1 VPDETLG
8 KRIRAAEIEKIP
20 YVVVYGDRESRDSL
34 ALRHRHG
41 EQSTVSLD
49 ALLDELRTAGT
60 L

>member
-1 VPDETLG
+1 
-8 KRIRAAEIEKIP
+8 
-20 YVVVYGDRESRDSL
+20 VVVYGDRESRDSL

-49 ALLDELRTAGT
+49 ALLDELRAAGT